1 MAGGEVHLSGGIDA
15 SDAADAS
22 NVMKERIQVAAP
34 GPRVGDVMSRPA
46 KTLRRNDRLK
56 IADELM
62 NAESIRHLPV
72 LDERGT
78 IVGILSQRD
87 IFRSALLHALG
98 YGARARDKALEWVLV
113 KEVMIEPVATTTPGT
128 SIPDAARQ
136 MCERKIGYLPVVD
149 QGALVGILTESDLVR
164 RIAERGDP
172 EDGPTVGE

>member
-1 MAGGEVHLSGGIDA
+1 MSVGIDA
-15 SDAADAS
+15 SDAMDAS
-22 NVMKERIQVAAP
+22 SVMKQPSQVGAA
-34 GPRVGDVMSRPA
+34 GPRVGDVMSRRP

-62 NAESIRHLPV
+62 NAENIRHLPV

-78 IVGILSQRD
+78 VVGILSQRD
-87 IFRSALLHALG
+87 FFRSALLHALG

-113 KEVMIEPVATTTPGT
+113 KEVMIEPVATTTPDA

-136 MCERKIGYLPVVD
+136 MCERKIGCLPVVE
-149 QGALVGILTESDLVR
+149 QGALIGILTESDLVR

-172 EDGPTVGE
+172 EDGSTAGE